1 MWPFDVLIPLLL
13 IKSAYLN
20 LINDEC
26 ELVSVYRQVG
36 RFTQHKVA
44 AIRLVQL
51 RVLFCTGNLFIRAD
65 LQVLNLDR
73 SEIDLQGT

>member
-1 MWPFDVLIPLLL
+1 MVEYTLPQETKDKRVL
-13 IKSAYLN
+13 S
-20 LINDEC
+20 DEC

-65 LQVLNLDR
+65 LHELNLDR
-73 SEIDLQGT
+73 SEIDLHAT